1 MKMNDVQVATAGTLG
16 VASVAGAWLLDRFG
30 ILLYV
35 LLILA
40 VMMVV
45 DYFTGMAASKREAI
59 DHPNDPAY
67 GWSSAKGAIGI
78 FKKFGYLCVILV
90 AMVVDYII
98 VAAASE
104 MGLQFNAKAIFGL
117 VVAMWYL
124 LNELL
129 SIIEN
134 AGRMGAPVPEWLTRY
149 ISVLKNKIDDNGGD
163 DDE

>member
-1 MKMNDVQVATAGTLG
+1 MKMNDVQVATAGTVG
-16 VASVAGAWLLDRFG
+16 VASVAGAWLFDRFG
-30 ILLYV
+30 ILPYV
-35 LLILA
+35 LALLA

-59 DHPNDPAY
+59 DHPDDPAY
-67 GWSSAKGAIGI
+67 GWSSAKGAVGI

-98 VAAASE
+98 GAAASE
-104 MGLQFNAKAIFGL
+104 MGLGFGIKAIFGL
-117 VVAMWYL
+117 VVTVWYL

-134 AGRMGAPVPEWLTRY
+134 AGRMGAPVPECLAKY
-149 ISVLKNKIDDNGGD
+149 ISTLKNKIESKGDNNN
-163 DDE
+163 E

>member
-1 MKMNDVQVATAGTLG
+1 MKMNDVQVVTAGTVG

-35 LLILA
+35 LQMLA
-40 VMMVV
+40 AMMVV

-59 DHPNDPAY
+59 DHPDDPAY
-67 GWSSAKGAIGI
+67 GWNSAKGAVGI

-98 VAAASE
+98 GVAALE
-104 MGLQFNAKAIFGL
+104 MGMQFGVKAIFGL
-117 VVAMWYL
+117 VVAVWYL
-124 LNELL
+124 LNEML
-129 SIIEN
+129 SIVEN

-149 ISVLKNKIDDNGGD
+149 ISALKNKIENNGGNDNG
-163 DDE
+163 